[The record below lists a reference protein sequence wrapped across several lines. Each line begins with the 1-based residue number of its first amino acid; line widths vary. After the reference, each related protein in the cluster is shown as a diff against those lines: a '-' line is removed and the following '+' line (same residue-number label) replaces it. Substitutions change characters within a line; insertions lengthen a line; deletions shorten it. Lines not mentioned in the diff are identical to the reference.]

1 MKTFFDS
8 SAYAKRFI
16 EEKGSNIVEEIC
28 IQTSSLG
35 LSIIC
40 IPEIISALNRQ
51 VRERNISQRDY
62 KIVKKRFLDEI
73 NDTTIINTTPNVI
86 LKSIE
91 LLEKNALRTLDS
103 LHLACAI
110 EWKSDL
116 FVSSDKR
123 QISAA
128 RKSGMSVRFIEND

>member
-16 EEKGSNIVEEIC
+16 EEKGSSIVEDIC
-28 IQTSSLG
+28 LQTSSLG

-62 KIVKKRFLDEI
+62 KIVQRWMENTLSRKDERMKTSVTMGDSEGLGLKIATKR
-73 NDTTIINTTPNVI
+73 
-86 LKSIE
+86 
-91 LLEKNALRTLDS
+91 
-103 LHLACAI
+103 H
-110 EWKSDL
+110 
-116 FVSSDKR
+116 
-123 QISAA
+123 
-128 RKSGMSVRFIEND
+128 

>member
-16 EEKGSNIVEEIC
+16 EEKGSSIVEEIC
-28 IQTSSLG
+28 LQTSSLG

-51 VRERNISQRDY
+51 RRKKNISTRNY
-62 KIVKKRFLDEI
+62 KIVKKKFLEEI
-73 NDTTIINTTPNVI
+73 NDATMINITQNVI